1 MKLHMTSLSSDP
13 IRVRWV
19 PTIFMSFNI
28 VSFSLLRVHFQVFG
42 QNSEV

>member
-1 MKLHMTSLSSDP
+1 MKLHFTSPSSDP

-28 VSFSLLRVHFQVFG
+28 VSSSLLRVHFQVYG
-42 QNSEV
+42 QNSIV